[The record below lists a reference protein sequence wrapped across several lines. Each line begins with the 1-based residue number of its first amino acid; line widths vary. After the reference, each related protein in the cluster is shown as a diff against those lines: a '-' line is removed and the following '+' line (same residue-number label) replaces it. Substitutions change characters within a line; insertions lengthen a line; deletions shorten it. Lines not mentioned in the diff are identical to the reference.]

1 MLNAQKDLED
11 IHRFWT
17 LPRERA
23 IELLTQYIEA
33 WNGHEIPD
41 IAESPDSVSLTAS
54 VLLWASVRRVNHD
67 LSTIRDLSAW
77 PIDGASER
85 IADIGATVQQLV
97 PLIKKLRGLLPKE
110 ASMVGDILQYGGS
123 EARSWMNIAI
133 SKADAFAIRGLKL
146 NAAVV
151 NKLFDLSEYDPE
163 RVELRLDAE
172 QDRFFELPF
181 HLPDTPGDKST
192 IGDAV
197 LRLMRGE
204 ASQQNSTLSAVEQAN
219 QGTTEGTKTATSGD
233 NADISE
239 KKSGRVFCDKCRRL
253 KENWFNRIR
262 SCGDIPL
269 QTFLKEFFANPRK
282 ENIWNPIRNGE
293 KKPVTWEAMEK
304 KFRANEVDWKP
315 EYTALLSELR
325 GTIGGH

>member
-17 LPRERA
+17 LPRERV

-110 ASMVGDILQYGGS
+110 ASMVGDIVQYGGS

-151 NKLFDLSEYDPE
+151 NKLFELVQYDPE
-163 RVELRLDAE
+163 HVELRLEVE
-172 QDRFFELPF
+172 QDRFFDLPF
-181 HLPDTPGDKST
+181 HSPDIPGDKST

-197 LRLMRGE
+197 ARLLRGDPITTGQE
-204 ASQQNSTLSAVEQAN
+204 AID
-219 QGTTEGTKTATSGD
+219 GTKSALEQTEKQTIEQTVLDQKQTEVGQ
-233 NADISE
+233 NPTSE
-239 KKSGRVFCDKCRRL
+239 K
-253 KENWFNRIR
+253 NR
-262 SCGDIPL
+262 G
-269 QTFLKEFFANPRK
+269 
-282 ENIWNPIRNGE
+282 PISQL
-293 KKPVTWEAMEK
+293 T
-304 KFRANEVDWKP
+304 
-315 EYTALLSELR
+315 
-325 GTIGGH
+325 